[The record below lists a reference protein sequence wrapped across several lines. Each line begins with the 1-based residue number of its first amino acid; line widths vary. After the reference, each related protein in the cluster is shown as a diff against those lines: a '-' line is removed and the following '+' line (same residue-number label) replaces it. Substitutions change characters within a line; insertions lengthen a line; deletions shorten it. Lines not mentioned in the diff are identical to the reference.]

1 MLPPSSEAHVT
12 KARHVVTA
20 ALLVVLGAQTFA
32 ATRAEARK
40 PETKTKKAPQALTPD
55 QQLVVAAVVND
66 TFPRPRAAAPLALCL
81 DVQILGATDDAD
93 DDAAAPPSRA
103 KKHGRKRAPS
113 VKPMPPPLPRLR
125 GAPAE
130 LVERLTRPWRAVA
143 SALACSTDPR
153 KPLTLGDAQKTPARL
168 VTVHVAAT
176 AAAGTLKIDWTS
188 GPTDDPSGPGATSS
202 RDCTA
207 ASTGNGWT
215 VHCGGTWFQ

>member
-1 MLPPSSEAHVT
+1 VT

-20 ALLVVLGAQTFA
+20 ALGVLLFA

-40 PETKTKKAPQALTPD
+40 PKTEIKKAQALTPD
-55 QQLVVAAVVND
+55 QRLVVAAVVND

-81 DVQILGATDDAD
+81 DVQILAATDEAGDE
-93 DDAAAPPSRA
+93 APAPRA
-103 KKHGRKRAPS
+103 KKPGRKRAPP
-113 VKPMPPPLPRLR
+113 VEAPPSPLR
-125 GAPAE
+125 GAPPE
-130 LVERLTRPWRAVA
+130 LVEQLTRPWRVVT

-176 AAAGTLKIDWTS
+176 AAAGALKIDWTS
-188 GPTDDPSGPGATSS
+188 GQPDDPTATSS

-207 ASTGNGWT
+207 TNPGNGWT

>member
-1 MLPPSSEAHVT
+1 MLGAVEAHVT

-20 ALLVVLGAQTFA
+20 ALGVLLFA

-40 PETKTKKAPQALTPD
+40 PNPDTKKARQALTPD

-81 DVQILGATDDAD
+81 DVQILAATDEAD
-93 DDAAAPPSRA
+93 EVPTPTPRA
-103 KKHGRKRAPS
+103 KKHDRRRTTPVEPK
-113 VKPMPPPLPRLR
+113 LPKLPALR
-125 GAPAE
+125 GAPPE
-130 LVERLTRPWRAVA
+130 LVEGLTRPWRVVA

-176 AAAGTLKIDWTS
+176 AAAGALRIDWTT
-188 GPTDDPSGPGATSS
+188 GQIDDPSAPAATSS

-207 ASTGNGWT
+207 TNPGNGWT

>member
-1 MLPPSSEAHVT
+1 MLCAVEAHVT

-20 ALLVVLGAQTFA
+20 ALGVLLFA

-40 PETKTKKAPQALTPD
+40 PKPDTKKARQALTPD

-81 DVQILGATDDAD
+81 DVQILAATDEMGDE
-93 DDAAAPPSRA
+93 APEPRA
-103 KKHGRKRAPS
+103 KKYGRKHATPIVPS
-113 VKPMPPPLPRLR
+113 LR
-125 GAPAE
+125 GAPPE
-130 LVERLTRPWRAVA
+130 LVEHLTRPWRAVA

-188 GPTDDPSGPGATSS
+188 GQVDDPAATSS

-207 ASTGNGWT
+207 TNPGNGWT

>member
-1 MLPPSSEAHVT
+1 MLTPSNEAHVA

-20 ALLVVLGAQTFA
+20 ALGVLLFAQTH
-32 ATRAEARK
+32 AEARK
-40 PETKTKKAPQALTPD
+40 PKTDAKKASQALTPD

-81 DVQILGATDDAD
+81 DVQILGATDEVGD
-93 DDAAAPPSRA
+93 DEAPKPRA
-103 KKHGRKRAPS
+103 KKHSRKRAIPVEPTLPKLPS
-113 VKPMPPPLPRLR
+113 LR
-125 GAPAE
+125 GAPPE

-176 AAAGTLKIDWTS
+176 AAAGSLKIDWTS
-188 GPTDDPSGPGATSS
+188 GQPDDATATSS

-207 ASTGNGWT
+207 TNPGNGWT